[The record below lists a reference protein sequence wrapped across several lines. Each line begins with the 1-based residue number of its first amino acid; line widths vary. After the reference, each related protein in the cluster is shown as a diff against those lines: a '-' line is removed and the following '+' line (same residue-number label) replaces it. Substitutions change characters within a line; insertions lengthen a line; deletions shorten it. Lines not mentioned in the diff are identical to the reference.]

1 MKEDEKAFF
10 RTCIRYCTIQDVQNH
25 SNRGVTPRTIIKM
38 LSEFINYKRCWYLL
52 EKWTNKGF
60 YNYGV
65 TMDLGWFEEEY
76 FTGEYQEMYL
86 EILEQAK
93 ARNIIFEELEDVE
106 KKVKM
111 ALIGIDANTKIPINL
126 DEIAKQINSRL
137 NINVNESL
145 EKTATQLKQEYENK
159 YLGRWL

>member
-1 MKEDEKAFF
+1 
-10 RTCIRYCTIQDVQNH
+10 
-25 SNRGVTPRTIIKM
+25 
-38 LSEFINYKRCWYLL
+38 
-52 EKWTNKGF
+52 
-60 YNYGV
+60 
-65 TMDLGWFEEEY
+65 
-76 FTGEYQEMYL
+76 
-86 EILEQAK
+86 
-93 ARNIIFEELEDVE
+93 
-106 KKVKM
+106 M

>member
-1 MKEDEKAFF
+1 
-10 RTCIRYCTIQDVQNH
+10 
-25 SNRGVTPRTIIKM
+25 
-38 LSEFINYKRCWYLL
+38 
-52 EKWTNKGF
+52 
-60 YNYGV
+60 
-65 TMDLGWFEEEY
+65 
-76 FTGEYQEMYL
+76 MYL

-93 ARNIIFEELEDVE
+93 ARNIIFEELEDVEKLADVE